1 MHQIVNQEPAV
12 NVIKD
17 DRTGDSGDAPD
28 QELVRNIWEMDSM
41 FVCPMIGACL
51 TLAEQKRVL
60 KKTSVKYEGRDA
72 YDLHELFVSMSDTDN
87 KLSRRVNRLLQRKY
101 LPRLVDLPILPEED
115 FLKAWRKCFD
125 EGSLDLAIYA
135 AASRKDLSL
144 DSKAELFGTIHM
156 SMHETSGTVAKLKK
170 ELIRAGEAARA
181 AEGKNRGLTLAYRE
195 LKKEAGELKEA
206 LEKQRLKTAHARM
219 KSEAASPEL
228 ASPAPGTPA
237 GDQDNGPGQDG
248 EREADERLEICRL
261 KRELINLR
269 KRTRRLEDRL
279 VREKQQHLAALQ
291 QLQAFYK
298 GTAEIKH
305 CDASCPSYD
314 LCQKR
319 ILIVGGITKME
330 AHYRKV
336 VESQGGCFEY
346 HDGNLRSG
354 ARTLESRFKRADL
367 VLCPVDCNSH
377 AACIVVKKL
386 GKKHNKPVRMLFG
399 SSLNAISQA
408 LTYDNIKST
417 EAVR

>member
-1 MHQIVNQEPAV
+1 MVGI
-12 NVIKD
+12 
-17 DRTGDSGDAPD
+17 
-28 QELVRNIWEMDSM
+28 
-41 FVCPMIGACL
+41 
-51 TLAEQKRVL
+51 
-60 KKTSVKYEGRDA
+60 A

-269 KRTRRLEDRL
+269 KRPGAWKIVLSGRNSSTWPPYSNYRPFTKEPRRSNT
-279 VREKQQHLAALQ
+279 VTPPALRTICVKS
-291 QLQAFYK
+291 AF
-298 GTAEIKH
+298 
-305 CDASCPSYD
+305 
-314 LCQKR
+314 
-319 ILIVGGITKME
+319 
-330 AHYRKV
+330 
-336 VESQGGCFEY
+336 
-346 HDGNLRSG
+346 
-354 ARTLESRFKRADL
+354 
-367 VLCPVDCNSH
+367 
-377 AACIVVKKL
+377 
-386 GKKHNKPVRMLFG
+386 
-399 SSLNAISQA
+399 
-408 LTYDNIKST
+408 
-417 EAVR
+417 